1 MTELHLESLDKP
13 RQTVFNKLIKFK
25 PIGVLAGGTAI
36 ALQIGHRTS
45 VDFDI
50 FTHQPLNKRLFETIK
65 KVFGL
70 GTVKMYS
77 SDVQLNV
84 GTPEGIKVT
93 FYYSGHNMPHEPL
106 VNTHSISLLGLG
118 DLASNKAA
126 VIGDRGKWRDY
137 VDLYFLLKDSFI
149 NLKKIIDLSELRFG
163 GEFSCKLFLEQ
174 LVYFNDITDYDIQFL
189 KDNVSPDLIKDFL
202 RESVRQFI
210 DNT

>member
-13 RQTVFNKLIKFK
+13 RQIIFNKLVKFK

-50 FTHQPLNKRLFETIK
+50 FTYQPLNKGLFQTVK
-65 KVFGL
+65 NVFGP
-70 GTVKMYS
+70 GTLKMYS
-77 SDVQLNV
+77 SNLQLNV

-93 FYYSGHNMPHEPL
+93 FYYPGHMPHEPL

-137 VDLYFLLKDSFI
+137 VDLYFLLKNGFT

-163 GEFSCKLFLEQ
+163 GEFSRKLFLEQ

-189 KDNVSPDLIKDFL
+189 KDDVSTDLIKEFL

>member
-13 RQTVFNKLIKFK
+13 RQAVFNKLIKFK

-50 FTHQPLNKRLFETIK
+50 FTYQPLNKRLYESVK
-65 KVFGL
+65 KVFDP

-77 SDVQLNV
+77 SDVQLNI

-93 FYYSGHNMPHEPL
+93 FYYSGHVPHEPL

-137 VDLYFLLKDSFI
+137 VDLYFLLKGGFI
-149 NLKKIIDLSELRFG
+149 SLKKIIDLSELRFG
-163 GEFSCKLFLEQ
+163 GEFSRKLFLEQ

-189 KDNVSPDLIKDFL
+189 KDNVNPDLIKEFL